1 MFLAFLQR
9 CTRLIRR
16 KRKQSN
22 LSLFKINIVP
32 APSQN
37 KFNARNTRNLEKS
50 ASSKKCNYSL
60 ISPNQINFDFSRQE
74 DITTLCK
81 NIPIWFPV
89 SDFFWQLIKK
99 NQQLNPIIFKFVDI
113 LSQFSYI
120 GFILWC
126 PLFMENVCL
135 QIKRFWILPSI

>member
-1 MFLAFLQR
+1 MFLAFLQK

-16 KRKQSN
+16 RRKQSN

-37 KFNARNTRNLEKS
+37 KFNARNTRNSK
-50 ASSKKCNYSL
+50 SSKKCNYSL

-113 LSQFSYI
+113 LPQFSYI
-120 GFILWC
+120 AGSFFDVHCLWKMSAC
-126 PLFMENVCL
+126 
-135 QIKRFWILPSI
+135 R